1 MATIEENLVDWLRDA
16 HAMEQQAEQMLK
28 AQAGRLEHYPE
39 LKARIE
45 EHLQETLGQQQL
57 LEACL
62 DRHDAKPSVVKDLM
76 GRAAAFGQAIGG
88 ATNSDEVVK
97 GAIASYVFENLEIS
111 TYCALIVAAEAAG
124 DDQTVAACKKI
135 LPQEQAMAQWLL
147 DHLPHVTRQ
156 FLQRSAD
163 PNAAAKR

>member
-1 MATIEENLVDWLRDA
+1 MATIEDNLVDWLRDA

-28 AQAGRLEHYPE
+28 AQAGRLEHYPQ

-57 LEACL
+57 LEECL
-62 DRHDAKPSVVKDLM
+62 ARHDTKPSVVKDLM

-97 GAIASYVFENLEIS
+97 GAMASYVFENMEIS
-111 TYCALIVAAEAAG
+111 SYCALIAAAELAG
-124 DDQTVAACKKI
+124 DTQTVEACNRI

-147 DHLPHVTRQ
+147 DHLPQVTQQ

-163 PNAAAKR
+163 PDATAKR